1 MRRVLVLLAVC
12 AALLVSSA
20 QASPPLV
27 GGVDPE
33 WTFLVARILPNG
45 NEIVLGT
52 FAYSDSE
59 GNQQAIRTISQEAA
73 RQNRTNNPAW
83 RIVIYCPT
91 NSPLEWY
98 VNGDRCWDSATDL

>member
-1 MRRVLVLLAVC
+1 MLKILAVAVAVLALAVPAL
-12 AALLVSSA
+12 AA
-20 QASPPLV
+20 PPVVQGL
-27 GGVDPE
+27 DPE
-33 WTFLVARILPNG
+33 WNFLVVRILPNQ
-45 NEIVLGT
+45 NEVVLGS

-59 GNQQAIRTISQEAA
+59 ANQQAIRSISQQAA

-91 NSPLEWY
+91 NSPDEWY